1 MWVYHKRPADSPT
14 LCVCVCVCACV
25 FSHTACVIACVCVRL
40 WARLRAEG
48 GGWLQWWWWCRGG
61 GGCWGWWLR
70 LCEWDVRVSL
80 VSECLAQV
88 ATGRPTSLALKRKQR
103 KMHRKK
109 VPSLI
114 CEATAWHIRNLYAQL
129 TTGRLIF
136 PLPLSL
142 SSSLSLSHTHTHTHT
157 HTLTLSLS
165 LPRSWSNRAIRSEAT
180 LNTRHVCEAL
190 EYIFHRACVWFAG
203 KDCVWTNFFMIYKY
217 IRWVFLWVQ
226 ICLFLINK
234 IKACWL
240 SLETFSKPLFFFF
253 FLNSA
258 TAFIFSVAGGG
269 RGKSDAQQ
277 DRKSRDKKALISTWV
292 LLLEFTLHQ
301 CVVGH

>member
-1 MWVYHKRPADSPT
+1 M
-14 LCVCVCVCACV
+14 CVCV
-25 FSHTACVIACVCVRL
+25 FSHTALVIACVCVRL

-61 GGCWGWWLR
+61 VGGGCWRWWLR

-142 SSSLSLSHTHTHTHT
+142 SPSLSHTHTHT
-157 HTLTLSLS
+157 LSS
-165 LPRSWSNRAIRSEAT
+165 PRSWSNRAIRSKAT
-180 LNTRHVCEAL
+180 LNTWHVCEAL
-190 EYIFHRACVWFAG
+190 EYIFHLVCVWFAG
-203 KDCVWTNFFMIYKY
+203 KEGVWTLLWSINISGGFFF
-217 IRWVFLWVQ
+217 VCVQ
-226 ICLFLINK
+226 ICLFLINR

-240 SLETFSKPLFFFF
+240 S
-253 FLNSA
+253 
-258 TAFIFSVAGGG
+258 
-269 RGKSDAQQ
+269 
-277 DRKSRDKKALISTWV
+277 
-292 LLLEFTLHQ
+292 H
-301 CVVGH
+301 